1 MKIFN
6 LIVSHKFMYFTI
18 IYIFSIISILQIKY
32 HYLRKN
38 IFDISLKKDFIIL
51 SINLSIGIVT
61 VIFHSVMLAR
71 YINFLSTSTLILN
84 IISLFTYI
92 SVSAYNLCNNLNLL
106 LKTKERIA
114 TLESY
119 NKNLYDIQDGIK
131 GFKHDFDN
139 IITTIGG
146 YVNTHDMEG
155 LKKYYQQLNSDCQR
169 LNNLTLLNPTLINNA
184 GIYNLLNQKYQIANE
199 KNIKI
204 NLSFM
209 LDLNSLHMQIYEFA
223 RILGI
228 LLDNAIDAS
237 SGSDEKIINLTFKND
252 YKSSR
257 QIVIIENSYS
267 DKNIDIKKIFEKGV
281 SFKENHTGLGLW
293 NIQQILKKHNNI
305 NLFTYKDDKFFSQQ
319 LEIYG

>member
-1 MKIFN
+1 MK
-6 LIVSHKFMYFTI
+6 K
-18 IYIFSIISILQIKY
+18 IS
-32 HYLRKN
+32 
-38 IFDISLKKDFIIL
+38 D
-51 SINLSIGIVT
+51 
-61 VIFHSVMLAR
+61 
-71 YINFLSTSTLILN
+71 
-84 IISLFTYI
+84 
-92 SVSAYNLCNNLNLL
+92 
-106 LKTKERIA
+106 
-114 TLESY
+114 
-119 NKNLYDIQDGIK
+119 
-131 GFKHDFDN
+131 
-139 IITTIGG
+139 
-146 YVNTHDMEG
+146 
-155 LKKYYQQLNSDCQR
+155 
-169 LNNLTLLNPTLINNA
+169 
-184 GIYNLLNQKYQIANE
+184 IYNLLNQKYQIANE

-209 LDLNSLHMQIYEFA
+209 LDLNSLHMQIYEFP

-237 SGSDEKIINLTFKND
+237 SRSDEKIINLTFKND

-305 NLFTYKDDKFFSQQ
+305 NLFTSKDDKFFSQQ

>member
-119 NKNLYDIQDGIK
+119 NKNLHDIQDGIK

-139 IITTIGG
+139 IVTTIGG

-169 LNNLTLLNPTLINNA
+169 LNNLT
-184 GIYNLLNQKYQIANE
+184 LLNQKYQIANE

-237 SGSDEKIINLTFKND
+237 SRSDEKIINLTFKND